1 MSDTRRHSYR
11 IYPTEEQNMLLRETI
26 GSARLIY
33 NESLSFAKTLYE
45 NGQDYPKY
53 KGFSKHITEMKALDE
68 YAFLKRVDKWAL
80 QNAAKDLDTAFENFF
95 SKRAGYPIFK
105 SKHSHR
111 QSYRSTNSGNS
122 IRVEDKTIRLPKVG
136 KIRFRGKM
144 RPFERILNATVT
156 LNPNNTWEISIC
168 IETNNIKRAHGDK
181 TIGIDMGIHDF
192 AVVTDGFSFE
202 HYKDPKALRGAERL
216 LIKRQKRLSRM
227 KKGSSNRNKE
237 RIKLAK
243 LHKHISAIRKDYL
256 DKLSRKL
263 VEESQTISIETLS
276 PKNMVKNH
284 HLAKH
289 IADASWGMF
298 FHMLE
303 YKARDAGVNLQRVPK
318 FYASSQECHVCG
330 YINKVTKDL
339 KVRHVICPIC
349 GAEYDRDENASLN
362 ILRAGSIASA
372 QAAGHAVCA
381 CGGNVSPKLAM
392 QVEAVLGEAGTP
404 SIARESHE
412 L

>member
-1 MSDTRRHSYR
+1 M
-11 IYPTEEQNMLLRETI
+11 
-26 GSARLIY
+26 
-33 NESLSFAKTLYE
+33 
-45 NGQDYPKY
+45 
-53 KGFSKHITEMKALDE
+53 
-68 YAFLKRVDKWAL
+68 
-80 QNAAKDLDTAFENFF
+80 
-95 SKRAGYPIFK
+95 
-105 SKHSHR
+105 
-111 QSYRSTNSGNS
+111 
-122 IRVEDKTIRLPKVG
+122 
-136 KIRFRGKM
+136 
-144 RPFERILNATVT
+144 
-156 LNPNNTWEISIC
+156 
-168 IETNNIKRAHGDK
+168 
-181 TIGIDMGIHDF
+181 
-192 AVVTDGFSFE
+192 
-202 HYKDPKALRGAERL
+202 
-216 LIKRQKRLSRM
+216 
-227 KKGSSNRNKE
+227 
-237 RIKLAK
+237 
-243 LHKHISAIRKDYL
+243 

-330 YINKVTKDL
+330 YINKITKDL
-339 KVRHVICPIC
+339 KVRHVICPVC